1 MARGRGEV
9 ELILVSPIWP
19 GETRGYAIAVRAS
32 LRQYVKGFSRVHFLG
47 LVEQPFQDMA
57 SWKPWPVEWI
67 HHPVV
72 ARPKW
77 FRFLKS
83 LFIRLPAPRVRSAGA
98 AASVRESVL
107 RIRDEARLRGRS
119 VALVFED
126 VPLAYFLPAL
136 RREFPEMRIA
146 VRSHNVLVKAFDG
159 CDREGSLLER
169 LCWSIELAKVRRF
182 EQSICCL
189 ADRLWPISAHDSQEY
204 VQRLSVRS
212 HGG

>member
-32 LRQYVKGFSRVHFLG
+32 LRQYVKVFSRVHFLG

-83 LFIRLPAPRVRSAGA
+83 LFIRLPAATVRYAAA

-107 RIRDEARLRGRS
+107 RIRDEARLPGRS
-119 VALVFED
+119 GGVVFED
-126 VPLAYFLPAL
+126 VPLASFLPAL
-136 RREFPEMRIA
+136 RSEVPEMRIA
-146 VRSHNVLVKAFDG
+146 VRGA
-159 CDREGSLLER
+159 EG
-169 LCWSIELAKVRRF
+169 
-182 EQSICCL
+182 
-189 ADRLWPISAHDSQEY
+189 
-204 VQRLSVRS
+204 
-212 HGG
+212 